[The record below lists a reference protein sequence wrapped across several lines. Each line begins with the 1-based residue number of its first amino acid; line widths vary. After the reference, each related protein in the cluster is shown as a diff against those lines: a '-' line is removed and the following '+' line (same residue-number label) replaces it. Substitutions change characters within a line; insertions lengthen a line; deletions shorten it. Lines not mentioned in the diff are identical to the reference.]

1 MPNATQLLEGVGRL
15 EHYDAAGRYQRFF
28 TGPGI
33 AAHALAF
40 LAHDKGAERRQL
52 YRLAT
57 LKAVSDF
64 FEHKLKECG
73 AFGSRQADLLVERLT
88 QIRSVDRLARHWSR

>member
-1 MPNATQLLEGVGRL
+1 MLFLQAFTRRGGIDPLLEDVGRL
-15 EHYDAAGRYQRFF
+15 EHDDAAGRYRRFL

-40 LAHDKGAERRQL
+40 LAHDKRAERRQL

-57 LKAVSDF
+57 LQAVRDF
-64 FEHKLKECG
+64 FEHKLNECG
-73 AFGSRQADLLVERLT
+73 GFGSRQADLLIDRLT
-88 QIRSVDRLARHWSR
+88 